1 MEFNEFK
8 NLIKKKK
15 GTIFSL
21 VFLTIVLVMIIS
33 LLGGL
38 KYSAKSKLLVLQD
51 TGSADAYAVSRSNE
65 YLGNLLSQVVYSGS
79 FFNLVINNPQYKVS
93 AEYFSGT
100 YSERL
105 KLWRKTVSTKTL
117 ADTGIIEVS
126 VYHPNPDQ
134 ARLISLAVNNVLINN
149 NSNYH
154 GGEGVEVSILDQ
166 PLVSSYPDQPNLF
179 FNFIFAFFLG
189 IFLALS
195 FIYLYPEEIYNVR
208 LWPKNSGGGRTKKV
222 MVNGPVSIRVETD
235 NIKRQELTDL
245 RLREDLL
252 RAKLDAQAK
261 AEEKIK
267 SEAEVKEELF
277 EKDIFIPNGDISGVL
292 R

>member
-8 NLIKKKK
+8 NLVKSKK

-21 VFLTIVLVMIIS
+21 SFLLIVLVIIVS

-38 KYSAKSKLLVLQD
+38 KYSAESKLLVVQN
-51 TGSADAYAVSRSNE
+51 TGNTDAYSVSRSNE
-65 YLGNLLSQVVYSGS
+65 YLGKLLSEVVYSGS
-79 FFNLVINNPQYKVS
+79 FFNLVINNPQYKV
-93 AEYFSGT
+93 AQEYFSGT

-105 KLWRKTVSTKTL
+105 KLWRKTISTKTL

-134 ARLISLAVNNVLINN
+134 ARLISLAVNDVLINN

-154 GGEGVEVSILDQ
+154 GGSGVKVNILDQ
-166 PLVSSYPDQPNLF
+166 PLVSNYPDQPNLV
-179 FNFIFAFFLG
+179 FNFIFSLVLG
-189 IFLALS
+189 IFLSLI
-195 FIYLYPEEIYNVR
+195 FIYLYPEEIYSVR
-208 LWPKNSGGGRTKKV
+208 LWPKSRGKKSDKRV
-222 MVNGPVSIRVETD
+222 VINGPVSIRVETD
-235 NIKRQELTDL
+235 NIK
-245 RLREDLL
+245 
-252 RAKLDAQAK
+252 
-261 AEEKIK
+261 K